1 MGNNHTEL
9 INFFYPKLLKRKVEL
24 GCSEDT
30 MMLLTHLCVMH
41 QCWLGQQVSYLA
53 DHM

>member
-1 MGNNHTEL
+1 MGNNPTEL
-9 INFFYPKLLKRKVEL
+9 ISFFYPKLLKGKVEL

-30 MMLLTHLCVMH
+30 MMLLTQLCVMH
-41 QCWLGQQVSYLA
+41 QCCLGQQVSYLT